1 MAYKIF
7 VDTNVFLDAYLKRME
22 NWKDS
27 EAILQLTAMEQITLY
42 TSAINIVNIIY
53 VLGKQKLN
61 NAEIID
67 IIDLTLTYSQLVNSS
82 NAAFRQA
89 LRAGF
94 TDLED
99 AVQYYTAVE
108 VKGIDYFITSNLK
121 DYKKA
126 TIQLP
131 VVTPKQFLSKYK
143 L

>member
-7 VDTNVFLDAYLKRME
+7 VDTNVFLDAYLERTV
-22 NWKDS
+22 NWQDS
-27 EAILQLTAMEQITLY
+27 EGILQLAAMEQITLY

-61 NAEIID
+61 NTEIID
-67 IIDLTLTYSQLVNSS
+67 TIDLTLTYSELVNTS

-94 TDLED
+94 TVLED
-99 AVQYYTAVE
+99 AVQYYTALE
-108 VKGIDYFITSNLK
+108 VKGMDYFITSNTK

-131 VVTPKQFLSKYK
+131 VVTPKEFLSKYN